1 MAFLSFIFS
10 LFLFLFLCALL
21 FLPLLL
27 RFAIRLL
34 WSATYF
40 PQLVKMTYRDW
51 NQRVSFVC
59 AQFRWYR
66 LTDLL
71 TFVDDLRRCILESI
85 GKISEVRCPPLE
97 PLGEPPAQPHLRF
110 PESDTFVCDG
120 VGDWADRIDALLLAR
135 SLILYP
141 NKLLRRYPDILTQGE
156 AELYALHLINQFM
169 RDVVR

>member
-1 MAFLSFIFS
+1 
-10 LFLFLFLCALL
+10 
-21 FLPLLL
+21 
-27 RFAIRLL
+27 
-34 WSATYF
+34 
-40 PQLVKMTYRDW
+40 MTYRDW

-97 PLGEPPAQPHLRF
+97 PLGEPPAQPNLRF